1 MNLGQIRFKAI
12 TNQAY
17 KICIKICIKQMKA
30 AKMQI
35 QKGCKGQIKISLGQS
50 KMRIINCKSSLSLPS
65 FGL

>member
-1 MNLGQIRFKAI
+1 
-12 TNQAY
+12 
-17 KICIKICIKQMKA
+17 MKA